1 MFSLNNGLLPAQS
14 NAAHRFSQGTKSFR
28 YITVEMAK
36 QIFAAF
42 TLHSTWSALMPGFSQ
57 QRWQQVFID
66 LKLSVMEFG
75 QEHSVWRETA
85 ACVQM
90 CSSGNGDDT
99 LCPGC
104 SWLLAAPMLLPA
116 RWGKV
121 RVAKEPMEKRGL
133 GQPC

>member
-14 NAAHRFSQGTKSFR
+14 NAAHRFFQGTKSFR

-57 QRWQQVFID
+57 QRRQQVFID

-75 QEHSVWRETA
+75 
-85 ACVQM
+85 
-90 CSSGNGDDT
+90 
-99 LCPGC
+99 
-104 SWLLAAPMLLPA
+104 
-116 RWGKV
+116 
-121 RVAKEPMEKRGL
+121 
-133 GQPC
+133 